1 MSGII
6 QNKKWIQ
13 IVSAFVSIA
22 IFGYIFFSTAFM
34 HAHTLPDGNIVVHS
48 HYSHDSDEKKES
60 KSGSHQHSDAEFL
73 FYSIILKKLNLFILF
88 FTAFAGFIIVVTYIN
103 LYKKEIPHLP
113 FINFNYPLRA
123 PPAFH

>member
-1 MSGII
+1 M
-6 QNKKWIQ
+6 
-13 IVSAFVSIA
+13 
-22 IFGYIFFSTAFM
+22 
-34 HAHTLPDGNIVVHS
+34 
-48 HYSHDSDEKKES
+48 
-60 KSGSHQHSDAEFL
+60 SGSHQHSDAEFL